1 MVQKVLFLDG
11 KCVNKNAFHSKKRPI
26 SINKI
31 EIKRTMLFDKT
42 SCLFWYRLVYV
53 FITLQF

>member
-1 MVQKVLFLDG
+1 MEQKVFFLDR
-11 KCVNKNAFHSKKRPI
+11 KCVNKNVFHSNKKPI